1 MIRSQIELEVQRRL
15 TEALVAAGVSHG
27 RISLEVLYMLPPEFV
42 EAYTR
47 LFWQA
52 FQEPLRE
59 SGSGKGPDGGNTKK
73 KVASTVAQQGVMAPA
88 NNGGKRFRTYWTI
101 RNEDAFNRKKAIDRA
116 LKRLARKVDMGPGKG
131 VGGDG
136 DDEAGKLCDGCGL
149 DLRPLESASGTRFRY
164 CPHCGG
170 SQSVGGV
177 GSQ

>member
-59 SGSGKGPDGGNTKK
+59 SGSGKGPNGGNTKK
-73 KVASTVAQQGVMAPA
+73 KVPSTVVSSGVMSAA

-116 LKRLARKVDMGPGKG
+116 LKRLARKVDMGPGGKAG
-131 VGGDG
+131 ANE
-136 DDEAGKLCDGCGL
+136 DDDAGRPCSGCGL

-170 SQSVGGV
+170 SQLA